1 MNQQIS
7 KTKRILNISLNVL
20 FYAFIVFLLVFS
32 IANMK
37 VKRDDDI
44 ANVFGTGLLAVQ
56 SNSMYGD
63 LDDSFEQGDMLFVT
77 MLDDETR
84 EELEVGDIVTYF
96 DFSLYA
102 FNTHRIVDI
111 YTESVDDRVETYV
124 VTQAD
129 YNYVSDNNNTEPD
142 APVNIDEVLAIYNGN
157 KISGFGNALDYLQ
170 TPTGF
175 AIFIIVPVI
184 ILLIVEGVILTRTI
198 MSANKEKLANQYA
211 QEKED
216 AMKDLEAE
224 KERMRKEILAELEK
238 EKNKSA

>member
-1 MNQQIS
+1 MKNSEQSLPLKIS
-7 KTKRILNISLNVL
+7 KIVLNVL
-20 FYAFIVFLLVFS
+20 FYTVIVLLLVFS

-37 VKRDDDI
+37 VKRDDNI
-44 ANVFGTGLLAVQ
+44 ANIFGTGILSVQ
-56 SNSMYGD
+56 SNSMYGE
-63 LDDSFEQGDMLFVT
+63 LEDSFEKGDMLFVK
-77 MLDDETR
+77 MLDEDSR
-84 EELEVGDIVTYF
+84 EDLEIGDIVTYF
-96 DFSLYA
+96 DLSIYA
-102 FNTHRIVDI
+102 FNTHRIVEI
-111 YTESVDDRVETYV
+111 NESEGYLI
-124 VTQAD
+124 TQAD
-129 YNYVSDNNNTEPD
+129 YNYVAQNNNTEPD
-142 APVNIDEVLAIYNGN
+142 QPVNIEDVIAVYTETKV
-157 KISGFGNALDYLQ
+157 SGFGNALDYLQ
-170 TPTGF
+170 TSAGF

>member
-1 MNQQIS
+1 MKNSEQSLPLKIS
-7 KTKRILNISLNVL
+7 KIVLNVL
-20 FYAFIVFLLVFS
+20 FYTVIVLLLVFS

-37 VKRDDDI
+37 VKRDDNI
-44 ANVFGTGLLAVQ
+44 ANIFGTGILSVQ

-63 LDDSFEQGDMLFVT
+63 LEDSFEKGDMLFVK
-77 MLDDETR
+77 MLDENSR
-84 EELEVGDIVTYF
+84 EDLEIGDIVTYF
-96 DFSLYA
+96 DLSIYA
-102 FNTHRIVDI
+102 FNTHRIVEI
-111 YTESVDDRVETYV
+111 NESEGYLI
-124 VTQAD
+124 TQAD
-129 YNYVSDNNNTEPD
+129 YNYVAQNNNTEPD
-142 APVNIDEVLAIYNGN
+142 QPVNIEDVIAVYTETKV
-157 KISGFGNALDYLQ
+157 SGFGNALDYLQ
-170 TPTGF
+170 TSAGF

>member
-1 MNQQIS
+1 MENSEQSLPLKIS
-7 KTKRILNISLNVL
+7 KIVLNVL
-20 FYAFIVFLLVFS
+20 FYTVIVLLLVFS

-37 VKRDDDI
+37 VKRDDNI
-44 ANVFGTGLLAVQ
+44 ANIFGTGILSVQ

-63 LDDSFEQGDMLFVT
+63 LEDSFEQGDMLFVK
-77 MLDDETR
+77 MLDDESRAT
-84 EELEVGDIVTYF
+84 LEIGDVVTYF
-96 DFSLYA
+96 DFYIYG

-111 YTESVDDRVETYV
+111 YEEDVNGITNTFV

-129 YNYVSDNNNTEPD
+129 YNYVSDNNNTTPD
-142 APVNIDEVLAIYNGN
+142 DPVNLDDVIAVYNGS
-157 KISGFGNALDYLQ
+157 KINSFGNALDYLQ
-170 TPTGF
+170 TSTGF
-175 AIFIIVPVI
+175 AIFIIIPVI

-198 MSANKEKLANQYA
+198 MSANKEKIATQYA

-238 EKNKSA
+238 EKNK